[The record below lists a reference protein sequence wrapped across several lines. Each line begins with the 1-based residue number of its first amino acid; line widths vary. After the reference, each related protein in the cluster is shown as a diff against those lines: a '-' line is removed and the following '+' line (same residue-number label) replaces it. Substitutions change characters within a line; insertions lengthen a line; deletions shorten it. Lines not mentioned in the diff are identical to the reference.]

1 MGSGQSTPKIT
12 QQDRAILD
20 LKLQRDKLK
29 QYQKKV
35 CSYVHIDMSF
45 PQNPLSQIQV
55 ILEREHQIARSHL
68 IAGDKDRA
76 LIALRRRKYQ
86 QSLLLRTDDQLAA
99 LEQLVSTIE
108 FSLVEVSVL
117 HGLKQG
123 NEVLKEIHRE
133 MSLESVERLMEE
145 THEAREYQR
154 VRHFGSLGCLHEL
167 SLYFHIIQEISNLL
181 ANQLTLEEEDAVQAE
196 LLELQAASLE
206 PPIQSMLP
214 SAPKEQPVVYE
225 TTEHDSLAQTE
236 DAVERVALPG

>member
-12 QQDRAILD
+12 AQDRAILD

-29 QYQKKV
+29 QYQKK
-35 CSYVHIDMSF
+35 
-45 PQNPLSQIQV
+45 IQV
-55 ILEREHQIARSHL
+55 ILEREHQIAKSHL

-76 LIALRRRKYQ
+76 LIALRRRIYQ
-86 QSLLLRTDDQLAA
+86 QSLLLRTDEQLVA

-154 VRHFGSLGCLHEL
+154 
-167 SLYFHIIQEISNLL
+167 EIGNLL
-181 ANQLTLEEEDAVQAE
+181 ANQLTLEDEDAVQAE
-196 LLELQAASLE
+196 LLELQAEHLE
-206 PPIQSMLP
+206 PPIQPMLP
-214 SAPKEQPVVYE
+214 SAPKEQPVAHK
-225 TTEHDSLAQTE
+225 TEGDPYHSIT
-236 DAVERVALPG
+236 VK